1 MRSFKKGLLRQ
12 HRIVSEIENLRH
24 LVSVRAVP
32 NEGGGCNTITVSFQ
46 YAGWTLGDVP
56 EQFIWTGANIGDE
69 FFINACIDLNTLTYN
84 CIGRI
89 VFTWDDGITC

>member
-12 HRIVSEIENLRH
+12 RRVASSIDNFRH
-24 LVSVRAVP
+24 LVSVRAAP
-32 NEGGGCNTITVSFQ
+32 NPSGGCNTITVSFQ
-46 YAGWTLGDVP
+46 YQGWLPGDLP
-56 EQFIWTGANIGDE
+56 ETYVWTSSNINED
-69 FFINACIDLNTLTYN
+69 FPINACIDLNTLTYN